1 MINKLRNDDKAKEAC
16 VNFVGLKWLAKRPQL
31 PRTHENCDIIDRAV
45 QELRNLPRR
54 KPRRNILRRPGRQCR
69 WCHLSKNSF
78 ILLPGA

>member
-1 MINKLRNDDKAKEAC
+1 
-16 VNFVGLKWLAKRPQL
+16 
-31 PRTHENCDIIDRAV
+31 
-45 QELRNLPRR
+45 LPRR